1 MNHYT
6 YIIKHKYS
14 KMKYIGVRSC
24 KCLPIED
31 TSYWGSSKHL
41 PLDVSLTHK
50 KRVLATF
57 KTRTEAL
64 LHEIF
69 LHKKYQVASNPEFYN
84 KANQTAVG
92 FDTSGTSVP
101 EKLREQ
107 ISRKLKGRKKPP
119 DHGGKVS
126 AATKNVPK
134 SAEHKR
140 KCSVSQKLRA
150 SKPGY
155 VNPRKNVKLTE
166 VTKQR
171 ISNSKKAKGNSK
183 GVTNSKFTPWFI
195 IINDVKQEYINKT
208 KSEFALEHSLNPD
221 TFRAQASR
229 SKGFKPVGCKHLGK
243 CIIGN
248 IV

>member
-1 MNHYT
+1 
-6 YIIKHKYS
+6 
-14 KMKYIGVRSC
+14 MKYIGVRSC

-41 PLDVSLTHK
+41 PLDVRLTHK
-50 KRVLATF
+50 KRVLAVF
-57 KTRTEAL
+57 KTREEAL

-69 LHKKYQVASNPEFYN
+69 LHEKYQVASNLEFYN
-84 KANQTAVG
+84 KANQTVVG

-101 EKLREQ
+101 EKLKQQ
-107 ISRKLKGRKKPP
+107 ISKKLKGRKKHPG
-119 DHGGKVS
+119 HGAKVS

-134 SAEHKR
+134 SAEHRK
-140 KCSVSQKLRA
+140 KCSVSQKLHA
-150 SKPGY
+150 SKPDY

-183 GVTNSKFTPWFI
+183 GITNPKFVPWFI
-195 IINDVKQEYINKT
+195 VIDGIRQEYTDKT
-208 KSEFALEHSLNPD
+208 KSEFALENNLNPD
-221 TFRAQASR
+221 SFRSQASK
-229 SKGFKPVGCKHLGK
+229 SKGIKPVKCKHLGK